1 MAKDDANIGEDLS
14 KNESS
19 SMDILFFFFPR
30 MYIDME

>member
-14 KNESS
+14 KDES